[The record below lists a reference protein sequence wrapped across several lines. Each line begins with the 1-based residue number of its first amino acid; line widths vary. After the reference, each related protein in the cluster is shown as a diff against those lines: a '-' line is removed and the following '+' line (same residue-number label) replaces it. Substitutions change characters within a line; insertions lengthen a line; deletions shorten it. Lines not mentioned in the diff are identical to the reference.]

1 MQWFMWIFW
10 GTIAVLIIGGFLVDR
25 LSGRKYDRSKVE
37 NSLNQNMAEANALRE
52 VDRYNHQNPM
62 L

>member
-10 GTIAVLIIGGFLVDR
+10 GAIALLIVGGFLVDR
-25 LSGRKYDRSKVE
+25 LSGRKYDRSKAE
-37 NSLNQNMAEANALRE
+37 NSLNQNMAEADALRE

-62 L
+62 F

>member
-25 LSGRKYDRSKVE
+25 LTGRKYDRSKVE

-62 L
+62 F